1 MSPAMSGAGAM
12 PARSQIENWDTDHLE
27 SSAGRW
33 RASATE
39 FEDLF
44 AQHRQNINAPGG
56 TEWEGTAKDAALD
69 RVNTDTAVVGRHG
82 EVVRSAADLADTSV
96 GDLRAAQRAAIT
108 AITEAEADGFRV
120 SEDLKVTETRRI
132 DVLTMASRYTAATE
146 HAEDIR
152 WNAAQLLAT
161 DTLIGERLTAKASE
175 LDSITFDGEN
185 GSEGSVQFVS
195 NDEERQSP
203 KDEAVDRAA
212 EPRNPTPDQPW
223 PPPGTPIEGSTPG
236 GDPLYPDGLGDPV
249 PGTQLPSKPEPPR
262 WTPADEGA
270 GPFRS
275 WEPRNPGDALAKTT
289 IQAGIGLKEDEV
301 PNAARNLR
309 HYLTVS
315 GEPLQQDVSQMM
327 NDIPGFQRGVDE
339 TAQRLGTDAIS
350 RAQAAGATGPL
361 TFPVNTEWNGMAA
374 RENSVGA
381 EHDWFLASGNFDYN
395 LAGQVTVHPPA
406 EPGGQWTYSM
416 DTDVNMRDR
425 YNWDIGKQTQIMGT
439 PITDSQMARLH
450 LIGYAQEFT
459 MVGSTGIHR
468 AG

>member
-1 MSPAMSGAGAM
+1 MSPAAAPNPA
-12 PARSQIENWDTDHLE
+12 PARSQVETWAITHLD
-27 SSAGRW
+27 AAATRW
-33 RASATE
+33 RASADE
-39 FEDLF
+39 FEELF
-44 AQHRQNINAPGG
+44 SQHRQNISSPGG

-69 RVNTDTAVVGRHG
+69 RVTADSVIVGRHG
-82 EVVRSAADLADTSV
+82 EIVRSAAALAT
-96 GDLRAAQRAAIT
+96 GGAHDLRSARAKVLEAI
-108 AITEAEADGFRV
+108 AEAEADGFRV
-120 SEDLKVTETRRI
+120 AENLSIIDTRRI
-132 DVLTMASRYTAATE
+132 DIATMADRHTAGTE
-146 HAEDIR
+146 HAENIR
-152 WNAAQLLAT
+152 WNAGQLLAT
-161 DTLIGERLTAKASE
+161 DNLISERLTTKAAE
-175 LDSITFDGEN
+175 LNGITFDGEDSRD
-185 GSEGSVQFVS
+185 GTVQFV
-195 NDEERQSP
+195 NNEERQSP

-212 EPRNPTPDQPW
+212 EPRNPIPDQPW
-223 PPPGTPIEGSTPG
+223 PPLGTPIEGSTPG
-236 GDPLYPDGLGDPV
+236 GDPYYPDGLGDPV
-249 PGTQLPSKPEPPR
+249 PGAQLPSKPEPPK
-262 WTPADEGA
+262 WTPVDPGA

-315 GEPLQQDVSQMM
+315 GEPLQQDVRQML

-339 TAQRLGTDAIS
+339 TAQRLGADAIN

-374 RENSVGA
+374 RQNSVGA

-395 LAGQVTVHPPA
+395 LAGQVTVYPPA
-406 EPGGQWTYSM
+406 DPGGQWTYSM
-416 DTDVNMRDR
+416 DTDVNTRDR

-439 PITDSQMARLH
+439 PITDAQLARLH

>member
-1 MSPAMSGAGAM
+1 MSPAANADAGM
-12 PARSQIENWDTDHLE
+12 TRSQIEHWDITHLE
-27 SSAGRW
+27 DSATRW
-33 RASATE
+33 RASAAE
-39 FEDLF
+39 FEELF
-44 AQHRQNINAPGG
+44 AQHLQNVSG
-56 TEWEGTAKDAALD
+56 TEWEGTAKDAALS
-69 RVNTDTAVVGRHG
+69 RVNADSSVVGRHG
-82 EVVRSAADLADTSV
+82 EIVRAAADLADSSV
-96 GDLRAAQRAAIT
+96 ADLRAAQRAVIT

-120 SEDLKVTETRRI
+120 SEDLRVTDARRYDI
-132 DVLTMASRYTAATE
+132 TTILDRNRALAE
-146 HAEDIR
+146 HAENIQ
-152 WNAAQLLAT
+152 WNANQLLAA
-161 DTLIGERLTAKASE
+161 DALIGERLTSKAAE
-175 LDSITFDGEN
+175 LDGITFDGER
-185 GSEGSVQFVS
+185 GREGTVQFV
-195 NDEERQSP
+195 NNEERQSP

-212 EPRNPTPDQPW
+212 EPRNPIPDQPW
-223 PPPGTPIEGSTPG
+223 PPPGTPIDGSTPG
-236 GDPLYPDGLGDPV
+236 GDPYYPNGLGDPV
-249 PGTQLPSKPEPPR
+249 PGTQLPSKPEPPK
-262 WTPADEGA
+262 WTPVDPGA
-270 GPFRS
+270 GPFGS
-275 WEPRNPGDALAKTT
+275 WEPRNPGDALSKTT

-309 HYLTVS
+309 HYLGVS
-315 GEPLQQDVSQMM
+315 GEPLEQDVNQMM

-339 TAQRLGTDAIS
+339 TAQRLGADAIN
-350 RAQAAGATGPL
+350 RAQTAGATGPL
-361 TFPVNTEWNGMAA
+361 TFPVNTEWAGMAA

-395 LAGQVTVHPPA
+395 LSGQVTVYPPT